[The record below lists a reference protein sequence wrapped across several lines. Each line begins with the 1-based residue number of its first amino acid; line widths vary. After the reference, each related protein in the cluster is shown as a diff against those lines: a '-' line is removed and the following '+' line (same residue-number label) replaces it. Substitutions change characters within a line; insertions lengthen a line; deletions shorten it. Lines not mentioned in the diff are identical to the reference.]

1 MTIGKVQICNMA
13 LSHVGAGRIE
23 ALTENSAEA
32 VECNTWYDHARLE
45 TLEAYDWN
53 FARKRLVLSAHSE
66 DPPDGVWGFR
76 YQYPTDCVRA
86 RYMENP
92 TVVHQSIVRGVPT
105 QLVEPDAIPFVVE
118 MDDDGITKSILTDLD
133 DATLVYT
140 FDQKDT
146 NAFSR
151 AFITTLAYVVASY
164 VAFPLTGKL
173 NIKKEMNFLA
183 RLTLQNAAA
192 NNHNENVPRAP
203 RESEF
208 IRGRW

>member
-1 MTIGKVQICNMA
+1 
-13 LSHVGAGRIE
+13 
-23 ALTENSAEA
+23 
-32 VECNTWYDHARLE
+32 
-45 TLEAYDWN
+45 
-53 FARKRLVLSAHSE
+53 
-66 DPPDGVWGFR
+66 
-76 YQYPTDCVRA
+76 
-86 RYMENP
+86 MENP

-105 QLVEPDAIPFVVE
+105 QLVEPDAIPFMVE

-151 AFITTLAYVVASY
+151 TFITALAYQLGSY
-164 VAFPLTGKL
+164 MAFALTGKL
-173 NIKKEMNFLA
+173 NLEERLNFLA
-183 RLTLQNAAA
+183 RLTVQNAAA